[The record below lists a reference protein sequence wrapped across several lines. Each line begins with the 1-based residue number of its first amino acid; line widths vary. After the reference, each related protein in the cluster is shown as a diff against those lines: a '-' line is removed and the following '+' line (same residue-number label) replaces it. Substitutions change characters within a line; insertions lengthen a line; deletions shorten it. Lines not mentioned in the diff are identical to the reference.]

1 MGLPMEGWA
10 DPSEIHVRI
19 VIFQCLLLESFINSL
34 LSDCQFITTVSD
46 ETEATQFVLRFDSP
60 FEAPLADRSSDVFQ
74 SWSDS
79 IINPVS
85 ISD

>member
-1 MGLPMEGWA
+1 MEGLA

-19 VIFQCLLLESFINSL
+19 VIFQCLFLESFINSL
-34 LSDCQFITTVSD
+34 ISDCQFITTVSD
-46 ETEATQFVLRFDSP
+46 ETEAKGFVLRFDAP
-60 FEAPLADRSSDVFQ
+60 FEAPLSDPSSDVFQ

-85 ISD
+85 ISN